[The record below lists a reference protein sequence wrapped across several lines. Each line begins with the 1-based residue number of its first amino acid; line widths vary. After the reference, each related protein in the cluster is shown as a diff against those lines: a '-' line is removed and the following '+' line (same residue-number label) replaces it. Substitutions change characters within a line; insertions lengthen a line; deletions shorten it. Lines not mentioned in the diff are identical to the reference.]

1 MCSSFN
7 TNRIIQKIKLIEIH
21 TQDFLFGVVTFKLH
35 RNHPF
40 NRFLEK
46 TLQCISRH
54 IFCKQLFGKLLRQST
69 TSTCIFLKHQ
79 TTFHK
84 RTEQCFGIN
93 SRMFNKTDIFRRN
106 KSIDNTGRQ
115 ILVSCIYPIFLTIR
129 PRTKHFFIF
138 RKNLRCKFIAR
149 ILKFL
154 HRRHI
159 ANPPL

>member
-7 TNRIIQKIKLIEIH
+7 TNRIIQEIKLIEIH
-21 TQDFLFGVVTFKLH
+21 TQYFLFGVVTLKLH

-54 IFCKQLFGKLLRQST
+54 FFRKQLFGKLLRQGT

-106 KSIDNTGRQ
+106 KSIDNTRRQ
-115 ILVSCIYPIFLTIR
+115 ILVSCVHPVFLTVR

-138 RKNLRCKFIAR
+138 RENLRCKFIAR

-154 HRRHI
+154 YRRHI